1 MLGIATLM
9 MQQAMAQ
16 APTVVTDTRFARGA
30 TMAFGRIKS
39 ASANGGPTIQKR
51 GFCLAETPNPTI
63 DDMTSTKQISNNG
76 IIYYFENL
84 KPSTKYYMRA
94 YATNSDGVTGYGDVI
109 KFYTI
114 PKGEITYWYNNGG
127 DAAANNRVNAAATEA
142 CEIFN
147 NLTCIKK
154 HFSIGYSAGT
164 PTADCYYDDNP
175 WMNMGANA
183 SYQRTGTIMHEMQH
197 GLGLVPY
204 TTQWNK
210 NILRE
215 RLDGDGRGS
224 VRHQRCSG
232 GRRHAEN
239 LLRQRYDW
247 SGSRRGRSG
256 AYLYHF
262 CRSMLCVRPGR
273 RREVLYQERIG

>member
-1 MLGIATLM
+1 MLGIATVM
-9 MQQAMAQ
+9 MQLAMAQ

-164 PTADCYYDDNP
+164 PTADCYYADTP

-204 TTQWNK
+204 STQWYK

-215 RLDGDGRGS
+215 RLDGEGRGS
-224 VRHQRCSG
+224 GRWLGDRVSEFLDFWDNTTGSQLSG
-232 GRRHAEN
+232 DYQHMWPYGIN
-239 LLRQRYDW
+239 
-247 SGSRRGRSG
+247 G
-256 AYLYHF
+256 AHEDD
-262 CRSMLCVRPGR
+262 GTR